1 MMKGHKTIL
10 TPEQQRWFVDNFPY
24 TKNQDC
30 ALHLGIS
37 LRTVVRLARALE
49 LQKSREFMLM
59 TQRAA
64 ANEARVMN
72 RGNGNMG
79 AINLL
84 KYGEKYRFRKGETC
98 IQRLGKE
105 KEAERL
111 RKAHA
116 TRNETISRERM
127 RINWGLPQRTN
138 LRLVRQPKQW
148 VHYRYTMKRRGYIV
162 SRAARE
168 IYYNENT
175 DRSATVEHGAQ
186 AAGLIIL
193 EL

>member
-1 MMKGHKTIL
+1 MKGHKTIL
-10 TPEQQRWFVDNFPY
+10 TPEQQRWFVNNFPD

-30 ALHLGIS
+30 ARHLGIS
-37 LRTVVRLARALE
+37 IRTVVRLARAIA

-59 TQRAA
+59 TQREA

-72 RGNGNMG
+72 RGEGNMG

-84 KYGEKYRFRKGETC
+84 KYGAKYRFRKGDTG

-111 RKAHA
+111 RNAHA

-127 RINWGLPQRTN
+127 RINCGLPQRTN
-138 LRLVRQPKQW
+138 LRLVRQTKQW

-175 DRSATVEHGAQ
+175 YRSATVEQCAQ

>member
-1 MMKGHKTIL
+1 MKGQKTIL
-10 TPEQQRWFVDNFPY
+10 TPEQHRWLVDNFPY

-37 LRTVVRLARALE
+37 LRTVVRLARALA
-49 LQKSREFMLM
+49 LHKSREFMLM

-64 ANEARVMN
+64 TNEARVMN
-72 RGNGNMG
+72 RGDGNRG

-84 KYGEKYRFRKGETC
+84 KYGEKYRFRKGETS

-127 RINWGLPQRTN
+127 RINWGLTQRTN
-138 LRLVRQPKQW
+138 LRLARQPKQW
-148 VHYRYTMKRRGYIV
+148 VYYRYTMKRRGYIV

>member
-1 MMKGHKTIL
+1 MKGHKTIL
-10 TPEQQRWFVDNFPY
+10 TPEQHLWLVDNFPD

-30 ALHLGIS
+30 ARHLGIS
-37 LRTVVRLARALE
+37 LRTVVRLARACE

-59 TQRAA
+59 TQREA

-72 RGNGNMG
+72 RGEGNRG

-168 IYYNENT
+168 IYYNEDT
-175 DRSATVEHGAQ
+175 DRSATVEHGAK

>member
-1 MMKGHKTIL
+1 
-10 TPEQQRWFVDNFPY
+10 
-24 TKNQDC
+24 
-30 ALHLGIS
+30 
-37 LRTVVRLARALE
+37 
-49 LQKSREFMLM
+49 MLM
-59 TQRAA
+59 TQREA

-72 RGNGNMG
+72 RGEGNMG

-148 VHYRYTMKRRGYIV
+148 VHYRYTMKLRGYIV

-168 IYYNENT
+168 IYYNDNT

>member
-1 MMKGHKTIL
+1 MI
-10 TPEQQRWFVDNFPY
+10 
-24 TKNQDC
+24 
-30 ALHLGIS
+30 
-37 LRTVVRLARALE
+37 
-49 LQKSREFMLM
+49 M
-59 TQRAA
+59 TQREA

-72 RGNGNMG
+72 RGDGNRG

-84 KYGEKYRFRKGETC
+84 KYGAKYRFRKGETG

>member
-1 MMKGHKTIL
+1 MKGHKTIL
-10 TPEQQRWFVDNFPY
+10 MPEQHLWLVDNFPD

-30 ALHLGIS
+30 ALHLCIS
-37 LRTVVRLARALE
+37 LRTVVRLARACE

-59 TQRAA
+59 TQREA

-72 RGNGNMG
+72 RGDGNMG

-98 IQRLGKE
+98 IQRIGKE

-127 RINWGLPQRTN
+127 RINW
-138 LRLVRQPKQW
+138 
-148 VHYRYTMKRRGYIV
+148 
-162 SRAARE
+162 
-168 IYYNENT
+168 
-175 DRSATVEHGAQ
+175 
-186 AAGLIIL
+186 
-193 EL
+193 